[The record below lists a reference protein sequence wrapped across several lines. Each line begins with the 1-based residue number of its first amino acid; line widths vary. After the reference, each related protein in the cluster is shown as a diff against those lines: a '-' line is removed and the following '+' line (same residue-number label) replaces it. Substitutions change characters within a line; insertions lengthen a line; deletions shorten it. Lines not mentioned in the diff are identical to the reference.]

1 MKSKMFAK
9 GSCLPLRSARRSATV
24 TISAPLAS
32 SASRIF
38 SGEENFPVPRIKREP
53 NSCPAMVNGR
63 FTKGIAT
70 QHRSSRAGCRECR
83 SRREGPHVAVAR
95 IRDGGTPFPPA
106 LTDSAVDHQMPVADD
121 LDAELIQF
129 GLGQLLFYFVRRK
142 CRQQAVVEV
151 PLQNRRLG
159 MRVFPDQSLG
169 PGAAGSEQVGDKDKG
184 SRFRV
189 TSDTSPKHFR
199 IVEVM
204 QEAVRQD
211 QVVALA
217 RNRRA
222 GDVTPDEFDP
232 LDQPALRFQGLPG
245 TVQHRGGAVHGVE
258 SVAWIGLRK
267 TNS

>member
-1 MKSKMFAK
+1 MDASLKASP
-9 GSCLPLRSARRSATV
+9 GSIGR
-24 TISAPLAS
+24 
-32 SASRIF
+32 
-38 SGEENFPVPRIKREP
+38 REP
-53 NSCPAMVNGR
+53 GVES
-63 FTKGIAT
+63 
-70 QHRSSRAGCRECR
+70 AGAEG
-83 SRREGPHVAVAR
+83 EGPHVGVPR
-95 IRDGGTPFPPA
+95 IPDGGTPFPPA

-151 PLQNRRLG
+151 PLQNRWLG

-169 PGAAGSEQVGDKDKG
+169 PGVAGGSEQVGDKDKG

-199 IVEVM
+199 IVEVL

-222 GDVTPDEFDP
+222 GNVT
-232 LDQPALRFQGLPG
+232 R
-245 TVQHRGGAVHGVE
+245 
-258 SVAWIGLRK
+258 
-267 TNS
+267 